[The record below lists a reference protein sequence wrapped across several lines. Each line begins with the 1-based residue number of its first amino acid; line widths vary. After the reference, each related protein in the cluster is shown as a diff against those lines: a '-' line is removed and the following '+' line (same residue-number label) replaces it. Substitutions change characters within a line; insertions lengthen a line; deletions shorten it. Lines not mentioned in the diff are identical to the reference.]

1 VDLPESI
8 CALPWQNLSL
18 DVDGSSR
25 PCCKFAH
32 HSPDSPYQMA
42 NLKDA
47 PLDEVWNSEG
57 MQKLRRDFL
66 AGVKPAECAT
76 CWDEED
82 AGIASLRQTWVYRG
96 LRAEPDFGEPT
107 PDHPVAL
114 DLKLTNA
121 CNLKCRICGPVA
133 SSLWLR
139 EEAEVAGEH
148 LDPYLAENRKYFL
161 SNKITRQDPNAA
173 VFADWLPHLEHV
185 ELTGGEPMMSPEN
198 RQIVEAL
205 VAEGT
210 PDQVAL
216 LVTTNA
222 TVIDERIVGPFD
234 RFGQVT
240 VSLSIDDIGERL
252 EYERSPSD
260 WAEVEANIVRY
271 AGMAGERCQIYLNSS
286 VSTLNIWYLP
296 EFLDWITGDP
306 RLAPIGVHL
315 NLVHNARHYNVQA
328 LPPAVK
334 RSVRERVERLVA
346 EAGHIEPLRVQV
358 GEILDFM
365 DAHQEPPSVWAD
377 FLEHTVARDRIRAER
392 FADVFTDYHAE
403 LVRLGAWLPETPLPS
418 PHRARRA
425 GGLRRRA
432 RGLVAPVARPV
443 RRMIRR

>member
-1 VDLPESI
+1 VERPPTL

-32 HSPDSPYQMA
+32 QDDASPYQMA

-47 PLDEVWNSEG
+47 PLDAVWNGEG

-66 AGVKPAECAT
+66 DGVKPAECAT

-82 AGIASLRQTWVYRG
+82 VGILSLRQTWHHRG
-96 LRAEPDFGEPT
+96 LRAEPDFDEIA

-139 EEAEVAGEH
+139 EEQEVSGDD
-148 LDPYLAENRKYFL
+148 LDPYLAENKRYFL
-161 SNKITRQDPNAA
+161 SNKITNQAPNAT
-173 VFADWLPHLEHV
+173 VFAEWLPHLEHV

-198 RQIVEAL
+198 RQVVEAL
-205 VAEGT
+205 AAGT
-210 PDQVAL
+210 PERVAL

-222 TVIDERIVGPFD
+222 TVIDERIVGPFEQ
-234 RFGQVT
+234 FGSVT
-240 VSLSIDDIGERL
+240 VSLSIDDIDRRL
-252 EYERSPSD
+252 EYERSPCD
-260 WAEVEANIVRY
+260 WPAVEDNIVRY
-271 AGMAGERCQIYLNSS
+271 ADMASERVQIYLNSS
-286 VSTLNIWYLP
+286 VSTINVWYLP

-306 RLAPIGVHL
+306 RLATIGVHL

-334 RSVRERVERLVA
+334 ARVRERVEAELADGRHPEHLRRQVA
-346 EAGHIEPLRVQV
+346 EV
-358 GEILDFM
+358 LDFM
-365 DAHQEPPSVWAD
+365 DDGQEPASVWDD
-377 FLEHTVARDRIRAER
+377 FLEHTANRDRIRSER
-392 FADVFTDYHAE
+392 FADVFAEYHAE
-403 LVRLGAWLPETPLPS
+403 LVRLGAWIPEQPLEVRPRGPGDGRLVRTLRPVTPP
-418 PHRARRA
+418 
-425 GGLRRRA
+425 
-432 RGLVAPVARPV
+432 PV
-443 RRMIRR
+443 RRLARRLLRA

>member
-1 VDLPESI
+1 VELPATI

-32 HSPDSPYQMA
+32 HDDGSPYQMA

-47 PLDEVWNSEG
+47 PLDEVWNGDG

-66 AGVKPAECAT
+66 DGVKPAECTT

-82 AGIASLRQTWVYRG
+82 AGILSLRQTWQYRG
-96 LRAEPDFGEPT
+96 LRSEPDYEDT
-107 PDHPVAL
+107 APDHPVAL

-139 EEAEVAGEH
+139 EELEVGGEH
-148 LDPYLAENRKYFL
+148 PDPYLVENKRYFL
-161 SNKITRQDPNAA
+161 SNKITGQAQNAP
-173 VFADWLPHLEHV
+173 VWESWLPHLEHV

-198 RQIVEAL
+198 RQVVEAL
-205 VAEGT
+205 AAGHPE
-210 PDQVAL
+210 DVAL

-222 TVIDERIVGPFD
+222 TVVDERIVGPFD
-234 RFGQVT
+234 RFGGVT
-240 VSLSIDDIGERL
+240 VSLSIDDIGDRL
-252 EYERSPSD
+252 EYERSPCD
-260 WAEVEANIVRY
+260 WATVEANIVRY

-286 VSTLNIWYLP
+286 VSTLNVWYLP

-328 LPPAVK
+328 LPPALK
-334 RSVRERVERLVA
+334 ASVRARVERLVD
-346 EAGHIEPLRVQV
+346 EAGHEGPLRTQV

-365 DAHQEPPSVWAD
+365 DAHQEPPEVWAD
-377 FLEHTVARDRIRAER
+377 FLEHTATRDRIRSER
-392 FADVFTDYHAE
+392 FADVFADYHAE
-403 LVRLGAWLPETPLPS
+403 MVRVGAWVPEAPVAIRRPS
-418 PHRARRA
+418 
-425 GGLRRRA
+425 GGLRRLGGRLRRA
-432 RGLVAPVARPV
+432 LQPTS
-443 RRMIRR
+443 

>member
-1 VDLPESI
+1 VERPESI

-32 HSPDSPYQMA
+32 HDGASPYQLA

-47 PLDEVWNSEG
+47 PLDEVWNGEG

-66 AGVKPAECAT
+66 DGVKPAECQT

-82 AGIASLRQTWVYRG
+82 AGILSLRQTWVYRG
-96 LRAEPDFGEPT
+96 LRAEPDYDDLT

-139 EEAEVAGEH
+139 EEIEVCGEDV
-148 LDPYLAENRKYFL
+148 DPYLTENKRYFL
-161 SNKITRQDPNAA
+161 SNKITRQDQNAP
-173 VFADWLPHLEHV
+173 VFAEWLPHLEHV

-198 RQIVEAL
+198 RQVVEAL
-205 VAEGT
+205 AAGRPEG
-210 PDQVAL
+210 VAL

-222 TVIDERIVGPFD
+222 TVIDERIVGPFPA
-234 RFGQVT
+234 FGNVT
-240 VSLSIDDIGERL
+240 VSLSIDDIGDRL
-252 EYERSPSD
+252 EYERSPCD
-260 WAEVEANIVRY
+260 WPEVEANIARY
-271 AGMAGERCQIYLNSS
+271 ATMSSDRCQIYLNSS
-286 VSTLNIWYLP
+286 VSTLNVWYLP

-306 RLAPIGVHL
+306 RFAPIGLHL

-334 RSVRERVERLVA
+334 VAVRARIESELADGRHPEHLRHQVA
-346 EAGHIEPLRVQV
+346 
-358 GEILDFM
+358 EILDFM
-365 DAHQEPPSVWAD
+365 DAHQEAPAVWDD
-377 FLEHTVARDRIRAER
+377 FLEHTANRDRIREESFAEV
-392 FADVFTDYHAE
+392 FADYHRE
-403 LVRLGAWLPETPLPS
+403 LVRLGAWVREVPVEVS
-418 PHRARRA
+418 PPPA
-425 GGLRRRA
+425 GSDLRRRA
-432 RGLVAPVARPV
+432 RRLAAPVARP
-443 RRMIRR
+443 IRRLLRA

>member
-1 VDLPESI
+1 MDLPESI
-8 CALPWQNLSL
+8 CALPWQNLSV

-47 PLDEVWNSEG
+47 PLDEVWNGDG
-57 MQKLRRDFL
+57 MQKLRHDFL

-96 LRAEPDFGEPT
+96 LRAEPDYAEPT

-161 SNKITRQDPNAA
+161 SNKITRQDANAA
-173 VFADWLPHLEHV
+173 VFAEWLPHLEHV

-205 VAEGT
+205 VADGKPE
-210 PDQVAL
+210 QVAL

-222 TVIDERIVGPFD
+222 TVIDERIVGPFE

-252 EYERSPSD
+252 EYERSPSA

-286 VSTLNIWYLP
+286 ISTLNIWYLP
-296 EFLDWITGDP
+296 EFLDWITGDD

-315 NLVHNARHYNVQA
+315 NLVHNARHYNIQA

-334 RSVRERVERLVA
+334 RSVRDRVERRVA
-346 EAGHIEPLRVQV
+346 ETGHGEPLRGQV

-365 DAHQEPPSVWAD
+365 DAHQEPASVWAD
-377 FLEHTVARDRIRAER
+377 FLEYTAARDRIRSER
-392 FADVFTDYHAE
+392 FADVFSDYHAE
-403 LVRLGAWLPETPLPS
+403 LVRLGAWVPETPVAVPS
-418 PHRARRA
+418 RARRL
-425 GGLRRRA
+425 GRPLRRLLRA
-432 RGLVAPVARPV
+432 
-443 RRMIRR
+443 